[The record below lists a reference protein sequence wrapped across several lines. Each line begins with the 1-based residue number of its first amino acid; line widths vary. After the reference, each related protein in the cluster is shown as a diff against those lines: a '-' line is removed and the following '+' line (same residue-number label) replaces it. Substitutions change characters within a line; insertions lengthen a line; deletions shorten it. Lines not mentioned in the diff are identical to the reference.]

1 MKLRYLLSGL
11 LAILSLSTQ
20 AQLLVPKDHF
30 TRADTLHGNNG
41 PLRTCYDINYYHL
54 NVKFD
59 IANKF
64 ISGSTL
70 FKFTTV
76 SDFSKLQFDLFAN
89 LKVEKVEY
97 KGQELPFTREFN
109 AVFVTFPA

>member
-41 PLRTCYDINYYHL
+41 PLRSCYDIDYYHL
-54 NVKFD
+54 DVKFD

-64 ISGSTL
+64 ISGSNL
-70 FKFTTV
+70 FKFTATQDFTV
-76 SDFSKLQFDLFAN
+76 LQIDLFSN
-89 LKVEKVEY
+89 LKIEKIVY
-97 KGQELPFTREFN
+97 KDQELTYKREYN
-109 AVFVTFPA
+109 AVFV